1 MLQCFH
7 DRLTVTLPVRSSEHR
22 QHERQGCRKRFEPLA
37 QRIEQR
43 SSKAIITVGFRGGS
57 PSKPLMRVRIPPD
70 ASASVAQW

>member
-43 SSKAIITVGFRGGS
+43 SSKAQITVGFRGGS
-57 PSKPLMRVRIPPD
+57 PSKPRVRVQVPV
-70 ASASVAQW
+70 ASHGVIEQW